1 MKTLKK
7 LFLDGLAEIYDT
19 ESRLVWSMPQMAAA
33 ATCTHLQEAVLSHLQ
48 ETKTHVAK
56 IETIFQSLGERTRRK
71 TSEATIAFVNESQDI
86 MTRFR
91 GFPVIN
97 AALIA
102 AVQKI
107 EHYEIASYGCLR
119 DWASVLHN
127 KEAADILQEILDED
141 KATNQALTELARTRS
156 NHEALSEH
164 VMNGT
169 RHLGAAAEIALDMA
183 RFDAEA
189 PAHEHL
195 LAGGDNGRSSKPKA
209 DAPVVCQM
217 AACG

>member
-33 ATCTHLQEAVLSHLQ
+33 ATCPHLREAILSHLQ
-48 ETKTHVAK
+48 ETKAHVAK
-56 IETIFQSLGERTRRK
+56 IELIFQSLGERTRRK

-91 GFPVIN
+91 GFPVVN

-119 DWASVLHN
+119 DWATVLHN
-127 KEAADILQEILDED
+127 SEAADILQEILNED
-141 KATNQALTELARTRS
+141 KATNQALTELARSRS
-156 NHEALSEH
+156 NQQALSEH
-164 VMNGT
+164 ATNGVKP
-169 RHLGAAAEIALDMA
+169 LEA
-183 RFDAEA
+183 DAETEIETAIEQLETEA
-189 PAHEHL
+189 PTHEPSL
-195 LAGGDNGRSSKPKA
+195 LG
-209 DAPVVCQM
+209 VCHM
-217 AACG
+217 AAVG